1 MLLNHVQSLLLS
13 FPSGGIMARYLCAA
27 PHVHLPGKHQPPL
40 SRGFCLRRTSQDS
53 LFLSPADEVQTK
65 GLLLTTAKSPSEMQ

>member
-1 MLLNHVQSLLLS
+1 MLLNHVQSLLS
-13 FPSGGIMARYLCAA
+13 FASRGIIAGYLCAA

-53 LFLSPADEVQTK
+53 LFLSPPYEVQTK